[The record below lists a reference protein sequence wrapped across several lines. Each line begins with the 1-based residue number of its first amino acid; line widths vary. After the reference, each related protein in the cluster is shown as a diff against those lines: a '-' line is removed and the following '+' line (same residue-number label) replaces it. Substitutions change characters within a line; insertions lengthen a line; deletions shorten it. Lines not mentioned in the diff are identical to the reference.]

1 MLAPGD
7 PDRSLKREF
16 DSDLRKKLLL
26 QLIHWQSAL
35 WNEMKQAAMH
45 RLLSLQILVYA
56 QPGFH
61 ETRYG
66 KQQQIFLLIPSWAET
81 QAI

>member
-26 QLIHWQSAL
+26 RLIHWQNAL
-35 WNEMKQAAMH
+35 WNETKQAAMH

-56 QPGFH
+56 QPAFH